1 MDIAKS
7 IALQRQIVEN
17 SKNINQYYTEFN
29 DWVEDMNKKDNIL
42 TQIKLKEP
50 KKEVIVSS
58 GEDERERLEK
68 IKNAHKEAQMNKY
81 KRDKNSIKDYYD
93 NWDKVD
99 ADAELVDVDSGI
111 SINSNSNYVKELYN
125 EKKNLMHILIFLFL
139 LKIQEINL
147 KILILKLKN

>member
-147 KILILKLKN
+147 KILIPKLKN

>member
-111 SINSNSNYVKELYN
+111 SINSNSNYVKELMK
-125 EKKNLMHILIFLFL
+125 KKNLMHILIFLFP

-147 KILILKLKN
+147 KILIPKLKN

>member
-58 GEDERERLEK
+58 GEDERERLE
-68 IKNAHKEAQMNKY
+68 
-81 KRDKNSIKDYYD
+81 
-93 NWDKVD
+93 
-99 ADAELVDVDSGI
+99 
-111 SINSNSNYVKELYN
+111 
-125 EKKNLMHILIFLFL
+125 MHI
-139 LKIQEINL
+139 K
-147 KILILKLKN
+147 KLK

>member
-1 MDIAKS
+1 MDLAKS
-7 IALQRQIVEN
+7 IALQKQIVEN

-29 DWVEDMNKKDNIL
+29 NWVEDMNKKDNIL

-50 KKEVIVSS
+50 KKDPIISS
-58 GEDERERLEK
+58 GENEKEKIEK
-68 IKNAHKEAQMNKY
+68 IKNAHLEAQMNKY

-111 SINSNSNYVKELYN
+111 SINSNSTSNYVKELYN
-125 EKKNLMHILIFLFL
+125 EKKI
-139 LKIQEINL
+139 
-147 KILILKLKN
+147 

>member
-1 MDIAKS
+1 
-7 IALQRQIVEN
+7 
-17 SKNINQYYTEFN
+17 
-29 DWVEDMNKKDNIL
+29 
-42 TQIKLKEP
+42 
-50 KKEVIVSS
+50 
-58 GEDERERLEK
+58 
-68 IKNAHKEAQMNKY
+68 MNKY

-147 KILILKLKN
+147 KILIPKLKN

>member
-58 GEDERERLEK
+58 SEDERERLEK

-125 EKKNLMHILIFLFL
+125 EKKI
-139 LKIQEINL
+139 
-147 KILILKLKN
+147 

>member
-58 GEDERERLEK
+58 GEDEKERLEK

-111 SINSNSNYVKELYN
+111 SINSNSNDVKEL
-125 EKKNLMHILIFLFL
+125 
-139 LKIQEINL
+139 
-147 KILILKLKN
+147 

>member
-125 EKKNLMHILIFLFL
+125 EKKI
-139 LKIQEINL
+139 
-147 KILILKLKN
+147 